1 MTGSQDESVA
11 ATKLR
16 AFEREAALLRAKL
29 HRYAARMVGSVI
41 DGEDI
46 VQEALAKGFVA
57 IRNGD
62 MPDKTEPWLLRIA
75 HNAAVDFLRKRTRS
89 RGHESEVDLDTIDG

>member
-1 MTGSQDESVA
+1 MTGSQDQSVA
-11 ATKLR
+11 ATESRLR
-16 AFEREAALLRAKL
+16 AFEREAASLRARL
-29 HRYAARMVGSVI
+29 HRYASRMVGSVI

-62 MPDKTEPWLLRIA
+62 MPDRIEPWLFR
-75 HNAAVDFLRKRTRS
+75 
-89 RGHESEVDLDTIDG
+89 